1 MAPAVA
7 LSGATLSFGSRVLWS
22 DLDLDIRPGEFVAVL
37 GPNGSG
43 KTSLLRV
50 LLGQLA
56 LTSGRV
62 EVNGAPVRR
71 GSPLIGYVPQ
81 RTTID
86 STAALR
92 GRDLVRLGLDGHR
105 YGVWLPNRARS
116 RQVEDALAAV
126 GARPYANLPIST
138 LSGGELQR
146 LRIAQAIVNR
156 PRLLLCDEPLSSLD
170 LRHADEVTTLIDDV
184 RRSNDIAVLFVT
196 HEINPILPI
205 TDRILYLID
214 GRVRIGTPD
223 QVLRSDVLSEL
234 YGSAIEVVRSNG
246 RLVVLGEDPKLHCEP
261 DTATLRQGN

>member
-1 MAPAVA
+1 M
-7 LSGATLSFGSRVLWS
+7 LWS
-22 DLDLDIRPGEFVAVL
+22 GLDLDIQPGEFVAVL

-50 LLGQLA
+50 LLGQVPLSA
-56 LTSGRV
+56 GRV
-62 EVNGAPVRR
+62 EVNGTPVRR

-105 YGVWLPNRARS
+105 FGIWLPHAARR
-116 RQVEDALAAV
+116 RQVDEAIVAV
-126 GARPYANLPIST
+126 GARAYANLPIST

-170 LRHADEVTTLIDDV
+170 LRHADDVTALIDDV
-184 RRSNDIAVLFVT
+184 RRSNDIAVVFVT

-205 TDRILYLID
+205 TDRIVYIID
-214 GRVRIGTPD
+214 GSVRVGTPD
-223 QVLRSDVLSEL
+223 EVLQSEILTEL
-234 YGSAIEVVRSNG
+234 YGSPIEVIRSHG

-261 DTATLRQGN
+261 DAKALR